1 MKPIT
6 TSFLTGKDTC
16 TPISSDCI
24 VWNGPNIP
32 CITEP
37 CNGESATNVLQ
48 LMTDKLCELSTELS
62 DALEVDLS
70 CLLDGEPPTTLAE
83 LQQLIV
89 NKVCEALDNAGGGG
103 TDPGT
108 QKTLYPLPLCLQ
120 YVDGDQNTITSA
132 ELADFLDLVSDKVCE
147 IVGDLTAIDTQISD
161 LDNRV
166 TILENATPTVTPASL
181 PNVTLVCTNST
192 PGIAKPIT
200 NALVE
205 FENAYCQFRVLTG
218 NNAALSA
225 AISKECSNL
234 DTAQSLS
241 DSEYQMNELDGWVT
255 NPTNIAE
262 MLNNMWITLCD
273 MRTAVATCCSNIT
286 IPCSPMPVTKI
297 SVTNVNDQSFDVSWS
312 NPNTGSFESPVEF
325 KLYVYD
331 LVNNQPSGS
340 PYIEETYPYGTSQPI
355 TILNSTLPPD
365 TQLGVVVY
373 AVYSCGSATTTYT
386 GVLNQSIP
394 LSLCFDVTQTDLPN
408 TTVTCDGTSHTQINK
423 KLTFTLY
430 NGTDLYQAPSNIGIQ
445 VVFTKLMDCGS
456 STTYPV
462 VNLTLNQGNTSVD
475 YTYIAS
481 TYEYCAERFACSVIT
496 LDPLCINTSINGG
509 DSVPVCSGNKLD
521 ICNSIPI

>member
-24 VWNGPNIP
+24 VWNGPDIP
-32 CITEP
+32 CVSEP

-48 LMTDKLCELSTELS
+48 LMADKLCELSTELS

-108 QKTLYPLPLCLQ
+108 QKTLYPLPSCLQ
-120 YVDGDQNTITSA
+120 YVDGDENLVTSV
-132 ELADFLDLVSDKVCE
+132 ELSDFLDLVSAKVCDNFYNIQDLFDE
-147 IVGDLTAIDTQISD
+147 INN
-161 LDNRV
+161 LDSRITV
-166 TILENATPTVTPASL
+166 LENATPTVTPASL
-181 PNVTLVCTNST
+181 PNVTLTCTNST
-192 PGIAKPIT
+192 PGTAKPIT

-262 MLNNMWITLCD
+262 MLSNMWITLCD

-286 IPCSPMPVTKI
+286 IPCSPMPITKI

-312 NPNTGSFESPVEF
+312 NPNVGSFQNPTQF
-325 KLYVYD
+325 NLWVYD
-331 LVNNQPSGS
+331 LLNNQPSGS
-340 PYIEETYPYGTSQPI
+340 PYIAETYPYGVQQPI
-355 TILNSTLPPD
+355 TIDNTLDPD
-365 TQLGVVVY
+365 VQYGLVIE
-373 AVYSCGSATTTYT
+373 AVYDCGSASTTYI
-386 GVLNQSIP
+386 GVLNESIP
-394 LSLCFDVTQTDLPN
+394 LNLCLEITESSLPN
-408 TTVTCDGTSHTQINK
+408 TTVTCDGDPYTQINK

-430 NGTDLYQAPSNIGIQ
+430 NGTDLYQAPNNIGIQ
-445 VVFTKLMDCGS
+445 LVLERVDDCAM
-456 STTYPV
+456 STTLSV
-462 VNLTLNQGNTSVD
+462 ANLTLNQGNASLD
-475 YTYIAS
+475 YNYIAS
-481 TYEYCAERFACSVIT
+481 TYAYCSARSTCSTIT
-496 LDPLCINTSINGG
+496 LSPQCITINGDG
-509 DSVPVCSGNKLD
+509 LTINLCDEGSKIG
-521 ICNSIPI
+521 ICESIPN

>member
-16 TPISSDCI
+16 SPISSDCI
-24 VWNGPNIP
+24 VWNGPDIP
-32 CITEP
+32 CVSEP

-48 LMTDKLCELSTELS
+48 LMADKLCELSTELS
-62 DALEVDLS
+62 DALEVNLS

-89 NKVCEALDNAGGGG
+89 DKVCEALDNAGGGG

-108 QKTLYPLPLCLQ
+108 QKTLYPLPECLQ
-120 YVDGDQNTITSA
+120 YVDGDENLVTSV
-132 ELADFLDLVSDKVCE
+132 ELSDFLDLVSAKVCDNFYN
-147 IVGDLTAIDTQISD
+147 IDDLFDDINN
-161 LDNRV
+161 LDNRITV
-166 TILENATPTVTPASL
+166 LENATPTVTPASL
-181 PNVTLVCTNST
+181 PNVTLACTNST

-286 IPCSPMPVTKI
+286 IPCSPFPVTKI

-340 PYIEETYPYGTSQPI
+340 PYIEETYPYGVLQPI
-355 TILNSTLPPD
+355 NVLNSTLPPD
-365 TQLGVVVY
+365 TQLGIVIY

-394 LSLCFDVTQTDLPN
+394 LDLCIDITEFDLPN
-408 TTVTCDGTSHTQINK
+408 TTVTCDGSPYTQINK
-423 KLTFTLY
+423 RLTFTLY
-430 NGTDLYQAPSNIGIQ
+430 NGTDLYQAPNNIGIQ
-445 VVFTKLMDCGS
+445 LVLERVDDCAM
-456 STTYPV
+456 STTSLP
-462 VNLTLNQGNTSVD
+462 VNLTLYQGSASLD
-475 YTYIAS
+475 YNYIAS
-481 TYEYCAERFACSVIT
+481 TYAYCSARSTCSTIT
-496 LDPLCINTSINGG
+496 LSPQCISITGNGLTINLCDEESKIG
-509 DSVPVCSGNKLD
+509 
-521 ICNSIPI
+521 ICNSIPN

>member
-16 TPISSDCI
+16 SPISSDCI

-32 CITEP
+32 CISDP

-48 LMTDKLCELSTELS
+48 LMADKLCELSTELS

-161 LDNRV
+161 LDDRV

-218 NNAALSA
+218 SNSELSA
-225 AISKECSNL
+225 VISKECASL
-234 DTAQSLS
+234 DTSASLS
-241 DSEYQMNELDGWVT
+241 NSDLLMNELDGWVST
-255 NPTNIAE
+255 PTNIAQ
-262 MLNNMWITLCD
+262 MMNNMWITLCD
-273 MRTAVATCCSNIT
+273 IRSQVITCCSNIAVA
-286 IPCSPMPVTKI
+286 CSPFPVTKI

-312 NPNTGSFESPVEF
+312 NPNVGSFETPTEF
-325 KLYVYD
+325 KIEVFEVL
-331 LVNNQPSGS
+331 NNQPTGS
-340 PYIEETYPYGTSQPI
+340 AEISETYPYGTTHPI
-355 TILNSTLPPD
+355 TVLNTLTADQPYALVI
-365 TQLGVVVY
+365 T
-373 AVYSCGSATTTYT
+373 AVYSCGSASTTYI
-386 GVLNQSIP
+386 GVLNESIP
-394 LSLCFDVTQTDLPN
+394 LNLCLEITESDLPN
-408 TTVTCDGTSHTQINK
+408 TTITCDGGSYTQINK

-430 NGTDLYQAPSNIGIQ
+430 NGTDLYQAPNNIGIQ
-445 VVFTKLMDCGS
+445 IVLERFDDCAN
-456 STTYPV
+456 STTSSV
-462 VNLTLNQGNTSVD
+462 ANFTLNQGNASVD
-475 YTYIAS
+475 YNYAATTYVFCQARSTCSPVTLLPQCISITGNGLTINLCDEAS
-481 TYEYCAERFACSVIT
+481 KI
-496 LDPLCINTSINGG
+496 G
-509 DSVPVCSGNKLD
+509 
-521 ICNSIPI
+521 ICNVIPN